1 MSESDSSAELVA
13 EKLRHT
19 LDLIKAENDALRTE
33 LSHQRELNNHRL
45 TALETQGRDFENRI
59 RSLQDSATTFKTWSG
74 LANGGSSI
82 LAITAFIR
90 TLGLS

>member
-1 MSESDSSAELVA
+1 MSDTDPAAELVA

-19 LDLIKAENDALRTE
+19 LDLIKAENDALRAE
-33 LSHQRELNNHRL
+33 LSHQRELNGNRL
-45 TALETQGRDFENRI
+45 AALEKQSNDFETRI

-90 TLGLS
+90 TLGIS

>member
-1 MSESDSSAELVA
+1 MSDTDPAAELVA

-33 LSHQRELNNHRL
+33 LQHQRELNQHRL
-45 TALETQGRDFENRI
+45 TALETQGKDFENRI

-82 LAITAFIR
+82 LAILA
-90 TLGLS
+90 LPNHGN